1 MEVANICLIS
11 RHYVSRLDRPMYNF
25 FGRLGSIGEICQSVS
40 CKDQKYSAVIDE
52 IRQIY
57 ELFKEPASEY
67 DQIYEKISIC
77 IAEYRKMVRQ
87 NT

>member
-1 MEVANICLIS
+1 MEKYARACRVKIQE
-11 RHYVSRLDRPMYNF
+11 RL
-25 FGRLGSIGEICQSVS
+25 S
-40 CKDQKYSAVIDE
+40 DQKYSAVIDE

-57 ELFKEPASEY
+57 ELFKDPASES